1 MLLAV
6 NFSDI
11 FKDSFLSNFSNTISL
26 STIIFTLIYSLLI
39 SLFVYFIYKLTT
51 KSVIYSK
58 KFNISMCLMS
68 IITAAVVLSM
78 QSNITVSLGMVGALS
93 IVRFRTS
100 IKEPRDLLFL
110 FWSISNGIIIGSQI
124 YSLVIVLAI
133 VLGIAMLLFDLVP
146 EKKTPAILVIYY
158 KNINT
163 KEIEDILNNN
173 KIKYK
178 FKSNNI
184 TTKES
189 SCIYEITLNK
199 NNDFINEISE
209 LKGINEVTLLSQ
221 DGESQY

>member
-11 FKDSFLSNFSNTISL
+11 FKDSFLSNFSTTISL
-26 STIIFTLIYSLLI
+26 STIIFTLLYSFLI

-68 IITAAVVLSM
+68 IITSAIVLSM

-93 IVRFRTS
+93 IVRFRTA

-124 YSLVIVLAI
+124 YSIAIILAI
-133 VLGIAMLLFDLVP
+133 VLGIAMLFFDIIP
-146 EKKTPAILVIYY
+146 EKRTPCILVIYY
-158 KNINT
+158 KSINV
-163 KEIEDILNNN
+163 KEIETILNNN
-173 KIKYK
+173 KVKYK

-184 TTKES
+184 TNKES
-189 SCIYEITLNK
+189 SIIYEINIKKNK
-199 NNDFINEISE
+199 DFINDISSI
-209 LKGINEVTLLSQ
+209 KGINEVNLLSQ
-221 DGESQY
+221 DGEC

>member
-1 MLLAV
+1 MILAV

-11 FKDSFLSNFSNTISL
+11 FKDSFLSNFSTSISL
-26 STIIFTLIYSLLI
+26 STIIFTLVYSFLI

-68 IITAAVVLSM
+68 IITSAVVLSM

-124 YSLVIVLAI
+124 FSLAIVLSI
-133 VLGIAMLLFDLVP
+133 VLGIAMLFFDIIP
-146 EKKTPAILVIYY
+146 EKRTPCILVIYY

-163 KEIEDILNNN
+163 NEIEDILSKN
-173 KIKYK
+173 KIKFK

-184 TTKES
+184 TNKES
-189 SCIYEITLNK
+189 SCIYEINLNK
-199 NNDFINEISE
+199 EKDFVNEISE
-209 LKGINEVTLLSQ
+209 LKGINEVSLLSQ

>member
-1 MLLAV
+1 MVLAV

-11 FKDSFLSNFSNTISL
+11 FKDSFLSNFSTTISL
-26 STIIFTLIYSLLI
+26 STIIFTLVYVFLI

-58 KFNISMCLMS
+58 KFNITMSLMS
-68 IITAAVVLSM
+68 IITAAIVLSM

-93 IVRFRTS
+93 IIRFRTA

-124 YSLVIVLAI
+124 YSIAIVLAI
-133 VLGIAMLLFDLVP
+133 VLALAMLLFDIIP
-146 EKKTPAILVIYY
+146 QKKTPALLVIYY

-163 KEIEDILNNN
+163 KEIENILMSN

-178 FKSNNI
+178 FKSNNM
-184 TTKES
+184 TTKEC
-189 SCIYEITLNK
+189 SCIYEIIIKK
-199 NNDFINEISE
+199 NRDFINDISSI
-209 LKGINEVTLLSQ
+209 KGVTEVSLLSQ
-221 DGESQY
+221 DGECQY

>member
-163 KEIEDILNNN
+163 KEIENILNNN

-178 FKSNNI
+178 FKSNNVS
-184 TTKES
+184 TKES

-199 NNDFINEISE
+199 NNDFIGKISE

>member
-1 MLLAV
+1 MILAV

-11 FKDSFLSNFSNTISL
+11 FKDSFLSNFSTSISL
-26 STIIFTLIYSLLI
+26 SIIIFTLIYAFLI

-110 FWSISNGIIIGSQI
+110 FWSISNGIIIGAQI
-124 YSLVIVLAI
+124 YSIAIVLAI
-133 VLGIAMLLFDLVP
+133 VLGVATLFFDIVP
-146 EKKTPAILVIYY
+146 EKRTPALLVIYY
-158 KNINT
+158 KNIDI
-163 KEIEDILNNN
+163 KEIENILMSNR
-173 KIKYK
+173 IRFK
-178 FKSNNI
+178 FKSNNM
-184 TTKES
+184 TTKEC
-189 SCIYEITLNK
+189 SCIYEVSIKK
-199 NNDFINEISE
+199 NVSFINDISGI
-209 LKGINEVTLLSQ
+209 KGITEVSLLSQ

>member
-1 MLLAV
+1 MFLAV

-11 FKDSFLSNFSNTISL
+11 FKDSFLSNFSTTISL
-26 STIIFTLIYSLLI
+26 YTIIFTLIYAFLI

-68 IITAAVVLSM
+68 IITSAIVLSM

-93 IVRFRTS
+93 IVRFRTA

-124 YSLVIVLAI
+124 YSIAIVLAI
-133 VLGIAMLLFDLVP
+133 VLGIAMLFFDIIP
-146 EKKTPAILVIYY
+146 EKRTPCILVIYY
-158 KNINT
+158 KSIET
-163 KEIEDILNNN
+163 KEIESILSKN

-184 TTKES
+184 NNKES
-189 SCIYEITLNK
+189 SIIYEINIK
-199 NNDFINEISE
+199 NNKDFMNDISSI
-209 LKGINEVTLLSQ
+209 KGINEVNLLSQ
-221 DGESQY
+221 DGEC

>member
-1 MLLAV
+1 MFLAV

-11 FKDSFLSNFSNTISL
+11 FKDSFLSNFSTTISL
-26 STIIFTLIYSLLI
+26 SSIIFTLLYAFII

-68 IITAAVVLSM
+68 IITTAIVLSM

-93 IVRFRTS
+93 IVRFRTA

-124 YSLVIVLAI
+124 YSIAIVLAI
-133 VLGIAMLLFDLVP
+133 ILGLAMLFFDIIP
-146 EKKTPAILVIYY
+146 EKKTPAILVICY
-158 KNINT
+158 KNIDI
-163 KEIEDILNNN
+163 KEIENIFMSNR
-173 KIKYK
+173 IKFK
-178 FKSNNI
+178 FKSNNM
-184 TTKES
+184 TSKEC
-189 SCIYEITLNK
+189 SCIYEISLNK
-199 NNDFINEISE
+199 NTSFIKDISTI
-209 LKGINEVTLLSQ
+209 KGITEVSLLSQ

>member
-1 MLLAV
+1 MFLAV

-11 FKDSFLSNFSNTISL
+11 FKDSFLSNFSTTISL
-26 STIIFTLIYSLLI
+26 ATILFTLVYAFLI
-39 SLFVYFIYKLTT
+39 SVFVYFIYKLTT

-124 YSLVIVLAI
+124 YSIAI
-133 VLGIAMLLFDLVP
+133 VLSIVLGVAMLFFDIIP

-158 KNINT
+158 KNIDV
-163 KEIEDILNNN
+163 KEIENILMSNR
-173 KIKYK
+173 IKYK
-178 FKSNNI
+178 FKSNNM
-184 TTKES
+184 TTKEC
-189 SCIYEITLNK
+189 SCIYEVSIKK
-199 NNDFINEISE
+199 NTSFMNDISSI
-209 LKGINEVTLLSQ
+209 KGITEVSLLSQ

>member
-1 MLLAV
+1 MFLAV

-11 FKDSFLSNFSNTISL
+11 FKDSFLSNFSTTISL
-26 STIIFTLIYSLLI
+26 YTIIFTLLYAFLI

-68 IITAAVVLSM
+68 IITSAIVLSM

-93 IVRFRTS
+93 IVRFRTA

-124 YSLVIVLAI
+124 YSIAIVLAI
-133 VLGIAMLLFDLVP
+133 VLGIAMLFFDIIP
-146 EKKTPAILVIYY
+146 EKRTPCILVIYY
-158 KNINT
+158 KSIDI
-163 KEIEDILNNN
+163 KEIETILNNN

-184 TTKES
+184 TNKES
-189 SCIYEITLNK
+189 SIIYEINIKKNK
-199 NNDFINEISE
+199 DFINDISSI
-209 LKGINEVTLLSQ
+209 KGINEVNLLSQ
-221 DGESQY
+221 DGEC